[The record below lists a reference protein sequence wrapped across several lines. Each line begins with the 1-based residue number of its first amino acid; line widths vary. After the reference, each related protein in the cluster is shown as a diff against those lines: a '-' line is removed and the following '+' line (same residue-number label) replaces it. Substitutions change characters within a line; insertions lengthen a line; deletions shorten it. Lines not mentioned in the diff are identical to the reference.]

1 MDTQLLSC
9 TRSQVNDYADTQVS
23 NRNKKINKKITVT
36 LFFFLKEKYL
46 AIRTVD
52 VGNDYANTCFL
63 RIFAKMKDFAKP
75 FQPVLMVPRKQT
87 KYTQKMLK
95 ISWHCSFKTKI
106 RKRQLRIVLAMKLPR
121 YS

>member
-23 NRNKKINKKITVT
+23 NRNKKIKKITVT

-46 AIRTVD
+46 TIRTVD

-87 KYTQKMLK
+87 KGVENLVTL
-95 ISWHCSFKTKI
+95 F
-106 RKRQLRIVLAMKLPR
+106 L
-121 YS
+121 

>member
-36 LFFFLKEKYL
+36 LFFFSKEKYL

-87 KYTQKMLK
+87 KNTQKVMK
-95 ISWHCSFKTKI
+95 ISWRCSFKTKI
-106 RKRQLRIVLAMKLPR
+106 RKRQLRI
-121 YS
+121 